1 MSWLFSR
8 VLVAACSAH
17 GSLDGEQCAPSN
29 TTNTPEMYL
38 LRGKTTEASKL
49 SRFGMTC
56 KPLTDDRGEE
66 LLTSYLAA
74 FPAKTSVPQARAQE
88 STESV
93 ADCGAKWR
101 ALSMR
106 YDPDTS
112 GWKTHLCLWE
122 EDLPLSLVTLPKWG
136 MTQNGELWE
145 RTTQEPDTSVTGVGY
160 WRTPDTGV
168 GGDLPGETIEKGFVR
183 PSGAKAQ
190 MRLQDQVKHPQT
202 WPTPQASDNKD
213 RGCLKDNVI
222 RKRMVNGKQVNLS
235 MCVSVQS
242 GRLNPDWVE
251 WLMGWPVGWTS
262 LAPLKTTEPLPW
274 HTDPADTGD
283 IPRVTEENNHRAQ
296 RLMRIGNGQVPQALA
311 QAWRELYM

>member
-8 VLVAACSAH
+8 VLVAACKAH
-17 GSLDGEQCAPSN
+17 GSLDGKQCAPSN
-29 TTNTPEMYL
+29 TMNTPEMYL
-38 LRGKTTEASKL
+38 WHGKTMEASKL
-49 SRFGMTC
+49 SRFGRTC
-56 KPLTDDRGEE
+56 EPLTDDRGEE
-66 LLTSYLAA
+66 LLRSYLAA
-74 FPAKTSVPQARAQE
+74 FPAKTSAPQEKAQE
-88 STESV
+88 SMENAV
-93 ADCGAKWR
+93 DCGAKWR

-106 YDPDTS
+106 YDPATS

-122 EDLPLSLVTLPKWG
+122 EDLPLSSVILPKWG

-160 WRTPDTGV
+160 WRTQ
-168 GGDLPGETIEKGFVR
+168 
-183 PSGAKAQ
+183 A
-190 MRLQDQVKHPQT
+190 
-202 WPTPQASDNKD
+202 WPTPLATDWKRRGPNSKQQGLPECVRKYPTPVAHDAKD
-213 RGCLKDNVI
+213 TGCSPSEGK
-222 RKRMVNGKQVNLS
+222 RKTPGLAWQVAK
-235 MCVSVQS
+235 

-283 IPRVTEENNHRAQ
+283 ISRTTEENNHRAQ

-311 QAWRELYM
+311 QAWRELYV